1 MALAQ
6 QFMNRLKHI
15 LRSRYLFK
23 IIFILSIIYVV
34 VVTKCITYQS
44 KYSVSDNSF
53 IVKILEIKKDEDKI
67 SMLVKG
73 KELLKATYYYKN
85 NSEYN
90 DIYIGDIIEIKGD
103 LKEPSNNTV
112 PNTFNYKKY
121 LYNKKIYFTL
131 NINSIKKIENNTNLI
146 YYIKIIISNRI
157 NDITNSSPYLQTFI
171 LGDKSYI
178 DDNINN
184 TYRDNGISHLFSI
197 SGMHIS
203 LISGILFYLIKRISY
218 NNYYNYGVVITFLLL
233 YTFLLGMI
241 ASVIRTIVMYILF
254 AINKLF
260 NLKIKSADLMLFVL
274 VICIIINPFIVY
286 DIGFQYSYIISFT
299 LIILRDKIKKINNYI
314 LKSLYISYIAFIV
327 SFPITI
333 YNFYQVNIISI
344 PLNVIVIPLVSII
357 IFPLSIITFI
367 FPFLDNILYILIK
380 FLEFVSINIDKI
392 EFTKIIFAKPNILVI
407 ILYYALIYM
416 SLYKRKYLIF
426 LILLIVFHKYYRY
439 IYPFMNVTFLDVGQ
453 GDSILISFPYNKGNI
468 LIDTGGIYNSSYSI
482 AKNKTIPYLKSMGI
496 TCLDYVIITH
506 GDYDHMGEAINLVE
520 NFKVEKVIFNCGEL
534 NDLEKEL
541 IEVLGKKKIPYYS
554 CVKELNVDNNKLY
567 SLNNKDYGNENDNSS
582 VIYTKLNNHKFLFM
596 GDAGVGVEE
605 DLIEKYNLQ
614 DIDVLKVGHHGS
626 KTSSGKEFIN
636 EINPKYSIISV
647 GKNNRYGHPNK
658 EVLDTLNDSK
668 IYRTDQDGSIMF
680 RIKKD
685 KLQIETCSP

>member
-112 PNTFNYKKY
+112 PNTFNYKEY

-146 YYIKIIISNRI
+146 YYIKSIISNRI

-299 LIILRDKIKKINNYI
+299 LIVLRDKIKKINNYI

>member
-1 MALAQ
+1 
-6 QFMNRLKHI
+6 MNRLKHI

-90 DIYIGDIIEIKGD
+90 DIDIGDIIEIKGD

-367 FPFLDNILYILIK
+367 FPFLDNILHILIK
-380 FLEFVSINIDKI
+380 SLEFVSINIDKI
-392 EFTKIIFAKPNILVI
+392 EFTKIIFAKPNMLVI

-416 SLYKRKYLIF
+416 SLCKRKYLKF
-426 LILLIVFHKYYRY
+426 LILLILFHKCYRY

-482 AKNKTIPYLKSMGI
+482 AKNKTIPYLKSIGI
-496 TCLDYVIITH
+496 TCLDYIIITH
-506 GDYDHMGEAINLVE
+506 GDYDHMGEAINLVNE
-520 NFKVEKVIFNCGEL
+520 FKVNKVIFNINNY
-534 NDLEKEL
+534 NDLELEL
-541 IEVLGKKKIPYYS
+541 IDILKEKNIKYYKNIKKINMDANILYF
-554 CVKELNVDNNKLY
+554 LNTREYNDENN
-567 SLNNKDYGNENDNSS
+567 NSS
-582 VIYTKLNNHKFLFM
+582 VIYLIYNNIKFLFM
-596 GDAGVGVEE
+596 GDSGIDREN
-605 DLIEKYNLQ
+605 DIIKKYNLDNI
-614 DIDVLKVGHHGS
+614 DILKVGHHGS
-626 KTSSGKEFIN
+626 NTSSSKYFIDK
-636 EINPKYSIISV
+636 INPKYSIISV
-647 GKNNRYGHPNK
+647 GKNNWYGHPND
-658 EVLDTLNDSK
+658 EVLNNLKDTI
-668 IYRTDQDGSIMF
+668 IYRTDIDGSIIF
-680 RIKKD
+680 KIN
-685 KLQIETCSP
+685 ISS